1 MYLAHAFLLLT
12 ILSPEIRPEGS
23 NLPGGAG
30 VAERVPRD
38 WKKFPAIAEID
49 NVADIYALGDIHGDY
64 DRLVTLLV
72 DAKIIEPN
80 PTRPETVHWR
90 AGKAVLII
98 TGDLLDKGRRALD
111 VIALLRALE
120 PSAQAV
126 GGRVIVTMG
135 NHEAGFLDGSED
147 GEPREFS
154 QELKERGIDQRLV
167 KLGRDAGGI
176 GAYLRGLPLGARVN
190 DWFFAHA
197 GNTDGRTLVALR
209 QDIETEVAANGF
221 TAEVLLGKKGLL
233 EARLKPRPWWE
244 HETDKPGQGIA
255 RLRRNVQALG
265 VNHLVV
271 GHQPGDVTFADGTKH
286 KKGTIYQ
293 SQDGLI
299 YLIDVGMSSAVDYSH
314 GMLLHIQ
321 GTKNPRIEI
330 IYPGGKK
337 TSLGSKT

>member
-1 MYLAHAFLLLT
+1 MFLVHALLLVAT
-12 ILSPEIRPEGS
+12 LSS
-23 NLPGGAG
+23 
-30 VAERVPRD
+30 ERVPRD
-38 WKKFPAIAEID
+38 WKNSPAIVEMD
-49 NVADIYALGDIHGDY
+49 NVADIYALGDIHGDF

-72 DAKIIEPN
+72 DAKIIEPS
-80 PTRPETVHWR
+80 PARPDAVRWR
-90 AGKAVLII
+90 AGKAVLIT
-98 TGDLLDKGRRALD
+98 TGDMLDKGRRALD
-111 VIALLRALE
+111 VIALLRALDV
-120 PSAQAV
+120 SAQAV

-135 NHEAGFLDGSED
+135 NHEAGFLDGAED
-147 GEPREFS
+147 GQAREFS
-154 QELKERGIDQRLV
+154 LELKEHGIDQRLV
-167 KLGRDAGGI
+167 KLGRDTGGI
-176 GAYLRGLPLGARVN
+176 GAYLRELPLAARVN
-190 DWFFAHA
+190 DWFFTHA
-197 GNTDGRTLVALR
+197 GNTDGRTLNSLR
-209 QDIETEVAANGF
+209 QAIESEVTASGF

-244 HETDKPGQGIA
+244 NETDKPGQGIA

-265 VNHLVV
+265 VKHLVV
-271 GHQPGDVTFADGTKH
+271 GHQPGDVTFADGSKH

-337 TSLGSKT
+337 TSLGSKG

>member
-1 MYLAHAFLLLT
+1 MYLAHAFLVMM
-12 ILSPEIRPEGS
+12 ILSV
-23 NLPGGAG
+23 GAG
-30 VAERVPRD
+30 AAERVPRD
-38 WKKFPAIAEID
+38 WKKFPAIAEMD

-72 DAKIIEPN
+72 DAKIIESTPA
-80 PTRPETVHWR
+80 RPEAVRWR
-90 AGKAVLII
+90 AGKAVLIT
-98 TGDLLDKGRRALD
+98 TGDILDKGRRALD

-120 PSAQAV
+120 LSAQAV

-135 NHEAGFLDGSED
+135 NHEAGFLDGPED

-154 QELKERGIDQRLV
+154 QELKDRGIDQRLV
-167 KLGRDAGGI
+167 KLGRDVGGI

-197 GNTDGRTLVALR
+197 GNSDGRTLVALR
-209 QDIETEVAANGF
+209 QAIETEVTANGF

-244 HETDKPGQGIA
+244 KETDKPDDGIE

-271 GHQPGDVTFADGTKH
+271 GHQPGDVTFANGTKH

-321 GTKNPRIEI
+321 GTNNPRIEI
-330 IYPGGKK
+330 IYPGGKRM
-337 TSLGSKT
+337 SLGSKS